1 MVKKSQPRTRPLND
15 ATLAR
20 ELPVAVGAVGAA
32 GEVAADGL
40 VVVEPALKVVIE
52 PLETADVDV
61 ETEPEIVEN
70 EAGIVES
77 PPVMVVMWP
86 SEEKVDGAYE
96 TMLLPGI
103 VETTEDAELTE
114 VDSMTVGDVAVAGGS
129 GATSEVAA
137 DGTGAAEQAA
147 VTVTVW

>member
-1 MVKKSQPRTRPLND
+1 MVKKSQPRTRPLHD

-20 ELPVAVGAVGAA
+20 EPPVAVEAAV
-32 GEVAADGL
+32 EVATDGL

-70 EAGIVES
+70 EAGMVES
-77 PPVMVVMWP
+77 PPVMVVKWP
-86 SEEKVDGAYE
+86 SEENVDGEYE
-96 TMLLPGI
+96 MMLLSGI
-103 VETTEDAELTE
+103 VETTEDAESTE
-114 VDSMTVGDVAVAGGS
+114 ETDSMTVGVVTVAGGG

-137 DGTGAAEQAA
+137 GGAGVAEQGA

>member
-1 MVKKSQPRTRPLND
+1 VKKSQPRTRPLHD

-20 ELPVAVGAVGAA
+20 EPPVAVGAVG
-32 GEVAADGL
+32 EVSADGL

-52 PLETADVDV
+52 PPETEDVDV

-96 TMLLPGI
+96 TMLLPGT
-103 VETTEDAELTE
+103 VDTKEDAESTE
-114 VDSMTVGDVAVAGGS
+114 EADSMTVGDVAVAGGG

-137 DGTGAAEQAA
+137 GGTGAAEQAA
-147 VTVTVW
+147 VTVTV